1 MGWRLPQA
9 RTLQEIAQLT
19 VGLFGKKKP
28 QTPSEITPETTI
40 LSRLQEITGIDI
52 VMYEAMSRLLF
63 IDPGKVTTTLEEAT
77 NQASKYEAA
86 GDKTRA
92 EVWYRIAGGIALY
105 KGDAQGVRKF
115 FEKAASF
122 AAVSKQEYTTTST
135 RAQESVDIARKYYE
149 NI

>member
-1 MGWRLPQA
+1 L
-9 RTLQEIAQLT
+9 TL
-19 VGLFGKKKP
+19 GLFGKKKP
-28 QTPSEITPETTI
+28 QTLADTGPEPVV
-40 LSRLQEITGIDI
+40 LSRLQELAGSDV

-63 IDPGKVTTTLEEAT
+63 IDPGKVTTTLDEAAG
-77 NQASKYEAA
+77 QASRYEAS

-105 KGDAQGVRKF
+105 KGDAQGVHKF

-122 AAVSKQEYTTTST
+122 TEVPKQEYTTAAN
-135 RAQESVDIARKYYE
+135 RAQEAVDIARKYYE